1 MMAEVQATG
10 LDLAQRSNMDGMW
23 DLSLAPSRTC
33 YLLYAVQIDA
43 FSLKSVFVRDIK
55 WDSWV
60 FKWRN
65 PGN

>member
-1 MMAEVQATG
+1 MVQAIG

-23 DLSLAPSRTC
+23 DLLLAPSRTC
-33 YLLYAVQIDA
+33 CLLYAVQINA